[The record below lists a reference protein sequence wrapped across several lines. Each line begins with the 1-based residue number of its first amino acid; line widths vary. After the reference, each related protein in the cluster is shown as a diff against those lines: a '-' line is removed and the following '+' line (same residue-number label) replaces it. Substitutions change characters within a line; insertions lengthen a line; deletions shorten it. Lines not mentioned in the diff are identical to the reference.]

1 MIILFVCIN
10 FRNMPPPKKKKAKK
24 EKHVSNN
31 MTTVSELK
39 AMISPKTPFDGPLV
53 GKIVKGKIY

>member
-10 FRNMPPPKKKKAKK
+10 FRNMPPQKKKAKK

>member
-1 MIILFVCIN
+1 M
-10 FRNMPPPKKKKAKK
+10 PPKKKKAKK
-24 EKHVSNN
+24 EKHSSN

-39 AMISPKTPFDGPLV
+39 AMISPKTSFDGPLV